1 MRSGKMLDIPNRYK
15 NITPSK
21 KSRRWIIPL
30 SITSDLLPV
39 AVGVLLVIFF
49 PLLKV
54 WWANLLGI
62 LVAFVGVYRII
73 YHVMMGVGIHKAV
86 VKKGVTSVWD
96 LISELAFKTPSDVLS
111 VLYRQIKH
119 GYLIGYGV
127 KDLKVYKVEK
137 K

>member
-1 MRSGKMLDIPNRYK
+1 M
-15 NITPSK
+15 
-21 KSRRWIIPL
+21 
-30 SITSDLLPV
+30 SILSDLLPV
-39 AVGVLLVIFF
+39 AGGVVIAVFF

-54 WWANLLGI
+54 WWANLIGI
-62 LVAFVGVYRII
+62 LLAFVGVYRII
-73 YHVMMGVGIHKAV
+73 YHIMMGVGLYKAV

-127 KDLKVYKVEK
+127 KDFKVYKVEEK
-137 K
+137 